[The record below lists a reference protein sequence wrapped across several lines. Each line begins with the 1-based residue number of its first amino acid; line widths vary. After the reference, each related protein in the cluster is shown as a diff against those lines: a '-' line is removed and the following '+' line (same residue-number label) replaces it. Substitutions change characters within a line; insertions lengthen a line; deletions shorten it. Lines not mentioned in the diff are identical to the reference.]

1 MKYVDFFVVVLRV
14 LPSKRTELGFQL
26 RIGLRLRLTW
36 NLQQSLSCQ
45 NADWIWC
52 RFVKCPSK
60 SFLCLNKASNVYI
73 KCCSLINYILAV
85 ELKLI
90 FSVLLQKL
98 KVLCLQTD
106 KWLFGLTFFLFLFF
120 SLNVCG
126 ALLRRALRLRVFLN
140 SFLGAGA
147 SWLSN

>member
-26 RIGLRLRLTW
+26 RIGPGLRLTW

-45 NADWIWC
+45 IADWIWC

-106 KWLFGLTFFLFLFF
+106 KWLFGLTFFFIFIFQPECVWCTLKKGLKASGISELLFG
-120 SLNVCG
+120 CW
-126 ALLRRALRLRVFLN
+126 R
-140 SFLGAGA
+140 
-147 SWLSN
+147 